1 MDRIKMM
8 IKPNKLTLSLIT
20 LSIISATSVFAN
32 EINSV
37 EPTKPLNYDIK
48 LNQATIF
55 LRGAELENNV
65 TLNLPAGQSEIVLSN
80 VANNIDPR
88 SLSISIDNEDVII
101 NTINVKKIPIAPS
114 YPSNIAVLMEKQ
126 KDINKRIEVL
136 NININVGDEQITLL
150 KDQSFFGYGE
160 TQSLEHSSQKFDF
173 ISQKMTSILN
183 QQKMAR
189 EEIAELTE
197 QLEELNRQLEI
208 DMPIIA
214 QEKTQIVLSLGTS
227 KNLTSK
233 MRISYIT
240 PDAGW
245 SPAYDI
251 RSQGMDKPILLTY
264 KADVI
269 QNTGLNWDKVKLVLT
284 STNPSLNITAPTLS
298 PWYLSLYNNTSKFKQ
313 SNMDMRMAM
322 PAPVLEEMSE
332 RESMAPRERLSKG
345 VTRYVTTNNNGIN
358 LSHAIALPYTLKNS
372 TEPNTLVINQ
382 KEVVADYRYL
392 TTPKLVEEVYLQ
404 AEVKDWENLNLLNG
418 RANIYYMNSFVG
430 NSYINTN
437 ELTELLSIPF
447 GIDKNIQISRINNEK
462 IRKEPIFIGT
472 TIEQKE
478 SYTIKVRNTYNSP
491 VKVTIYDQLPLSQE
505 NNINVADAVYKDG
518 VLDKDTGEIKW
529 DITLGAKEEKS
540 LPLNYT
546 LSYPKN
552 RQIMGL

>member
-1 MDRIKMM
+1 M

-20 LSIISATSVFAN
+20 LSIISATSTFAN

-37 EPTKPLNYDIK
+37 VPTKPLNYDIK

-65 TLNLPAGQSEIVLSN
+65 TLNLPAGQSEVVLSN

-114 YPSNIAVLMEKQ
+114 YPSDIAVLMEKQ
-126 KDINKRIEVL
+126 KDINKRIEEL
-136 NININVGDEQITLL
+136 NININVGNEQITLL

-197 QLEELNRQLEI
+197 QLEELSRQLEI

-227 KNLTSK
+227 KNLISK

-269 QNTGLNWDKVKLVLT
+269 QNTGLNWDKVKLILT

-298 PWYLSLYNNTSKFKQ
+298 PWYLALYNDNAKFRSKNMSMEMASPAAPSPAMIREGSHEKQ
-313 SNMDMRMAM
+313 LN
-322 PAPVLEEMSE
+322 
-332 RESMAPRERLSKG
+332 KG

-382 KEVVADYRYL
+382 KEVVANYRYL

-418 RANIYYMNSFVG
+418 RANIYYMNSFIG

-437 ELTELLSIPF
+437 ELTELLNIPF

-505 NNINVADAVYKDG
+505 SNINVADAVYKDG

>member
-1 MDRIKMM
+1 MM
-8 IKPNKLTLSLIT
+8 IKPNKLTLSLFI
-20 LSIISATSVFAN
+20 LSIISTSNALAN
-32 EINSV
+32 EPNSA
-37 EPTKPLNYDIK
+37 ELTKALYQDVK

-55 LRGAELENNV
+55 LRGAELENST
-65 TLNLPAGQSEIVLSN
+65 TLNLPAGQSEVVLSN
-80 VANNIDPR
+80 VANNIDPK
-88 SLSISIDNEDVII
+88 SLSISLDNDDVVI

-114 YPSNIAVLMEKQ
+114 YPSAITVLMEKQ
-126 KDINKRIEVL
+126 RDLNKRIEEL
-136 NININVGDEQITLL
+136 NININVGDEQIALL

-160 TQSLEHSSQKFDF
+160 TQSLEQSSQKFDF
-173 ISQKMTSILN
+173 ISKKMTSILN

-197 QLEELNRQLEI
+197 KLEELSRQLEI

-214 QEKTQIVLSLGTS
+214 KEKTQIVLSLGTS

-251 RSQGMDKPILLTY
+251 RSQGMGKPILLTY

-298 PWYLSLYNNTSKFKQ
+298 PWYLALYNDNAKFRSK
-313 SNMDMRMAM
+313 SMSMDMA
-322 PAPVLEEMSE
+322 APVVPSPALMGEESYE
-332 RESMAPRERLSKG
+332 KQLNKG

-358 LSHAIALPYTLKNS
+358 LSHTIALPYTLKNS
-372 TEPNTLVINQ
+372 TETNTLVINQ
-382 KEVVADYRYL
+382 KEVTADYRYL

-404 AEVKDWENLNLLNG
+404 AEVKDWENSNLLNG

-430 NSYINTN
+430 NTYINTN
-437 ELTELLSIPF
+437 ELTELLNIPL

-478 SYTIKVRNTYNSP
+478 SYTIKVRNTYDTP

-505 NNINVADAVYKDG
+505 NNINVANADYKDG
-518 VLDKDTGEIKW
+518 VLDKDTGEIEW
-529 DITLGAKEEKS
+529 SITLGAKQEKS

-552 RQIMGL
+552 RQVMGL

>member
-1 MDRIKMM
+1 MM

-552 RQIMGL
+552 RQVMGL

>member
-1 MDRIKMM
+1 MM

-20 LSIISATSVFAN
+20 LSIISATSTFAN

-37 EPTKPLNYDIK
+37 VPTKPLNYDIK

-65 TLNLPAGQSEIVLSN
+65 TLNLPAGQSEVVLSN

-101 NTINVKKIPIAPS
+101 NTINVKKTPIAPS
-114 YPSNIAVLMEKQ
+114 YPSDIAVLMEKQ
-126 KDINKRIEVL
+126 KDINKRIEEL

-160 TQSLEHSSQKFDF
+160 TQSLEQSSQKFDF

-197 QLEELNRQLEI
+197 QLEELSRQLEI

-227 KNLTSK
+227 KNLISK

-269 QNTGLNWDKVKLVLT
+269 QNTGLNWDKVKLILT

-298 PWYLSLYNNTSKFKQ
+298 PWYLALYNDNAKFRSKNMSMEMASPAAPSPAMIREESHEKQ
-313 SNMDMRMAM
+313 LN
-322 PAPVLEEMSE
+322 
-332 RESMAPRERLSKG
+332 KG
-345 VTRYVTTNNNGIN
+345 ITRYVTTNNNGIN

-382 KEVVADYRYL
+382 KEVVANYRYL

-418 RANIYYMNSFVG
+418 RANIYYMNSFIG

-437 ELTELLSIPF
+437 ELTELLNIPF

-491 VKVTIYDQLPLSQE
+491 VKVTIYDQLPFSQE
-505 NNINVADAVYKDG
+505 SNINVADAVYKDG

>member
-1 MDRIKMM
+1 MM

-20 LSIISATSVFAN
+20 LSIISSTSVFAN
-32 EINSV
+32 EITSV
-37 EPTKPLNYDIK
+37 GPTKPLNYNIK

-55 LRGAELENNV
+55 LRGAELDNNV
-65 TLNLPAGQSEIVLSN
+65 TLNLPAGQSEVVLSN
-80 VANNIDPR
+80 IANNIDPK
-88 SLSISIDNEDVII
+88 SLSISIDNDDVII

-114 YPSNIAVLMEKQ
+114 YPSAIAVLMEKQ

-136 NININVGDEQITLL
+136 NININVGDEQIALL

-183 QQKMAR
+183 QQKAAR

-197 QLEELNRQLEI
+197 KLEELNRQLEI

-214 QEKTQIVLSLGTS
+214 KEKTQIVLSLGTS

-298 PWYLSLYNNTSKFKQ
+298 PWYLSLYNNTAKFRN
-313 SNMDMRMAM
+313 SNMDMKMAM
-322 PAPVLEEMSE
+322 PAPVSE
-332 RESMAPRERLSKG
+332 AMNEAPREQLSKG
-345 VTRYVTTNNNGIN
+345 ITRYVTTNNNGIN
-358 LSHAIALPYTLKNS
+358 LSHTIALPYTLKNS

-529 DITLGAKEEKS
+529 NITLGAKEEKS

>member
-1 MDRIKMM
+1 MM
-8 IKPNKLTLSLIT
+8 IKPNKLTLSLFI
-20 LSIISATSVFAN
+20 LSIISTSNALAN
-32 EINSV
+32 EPNSA
-37 EPTKPLNYDIK
+37 ELTKALYQDVK

-55 LRGAELENNV
+55 LRGAELENST
-65 TLNLPAGQSEIVLSN
+65 TLNLPAGQSEVVLSN
-80 VANNIDPR
+80 VANNIDPK
-88 SLSISIDNEDVII
+88 SLSISLDNDDVVI

-114 YPSNIAVLMEKQ
+114 YPSAITVLMEKQ
-126 KDINKRIEVL
+126 RDLNKRIEEL
-136 NININVGDEQITLL
+136 NININVGDEQIALL

-160 TQSLEHSSQKFDF
+160 TQSLEQSSQKFDF
-173 ISQKMTSILN
+173 ISKKMTSILN

-197 QLEELNRQLEI
+197 KLEELSRQLEI

-214 QEKTQIVLSLGTS
+214 KEKTQIVLSLGTS

-251 RSQGMDKPILLTY
+251 RSQGMGKPILLTY

-298 PWYLSLYNNTSKFKQ
+298 PWYLALYNDNAKFRSK
-313 SNMDMRMAM
+313 SMSMDMA
-322 PAPVLEEMSE
+322 APVVPSPALMGEESYE
-332 RESMAPRERLSKG
+332 KQLNKG

-358 LSHAIALPYTLKNS
+358 LSHTIALPYTLKNS
-372 TEPNTLVINQ
+372 TETNTLVINQ
-382 KEVVADYRYL
+382 KEVTADYRYL

-430 NSYINTN
+430 NTYINTN
-437 ELTELLSIPF
+437 ELTELLNIPL

-462 IRKEPIFIGT
+462 IRK
-472 TIEQKE
+472 
-478 SYTIKVRNTYNSP
+478 
-491 VKVTIYDQLPLSQE
+491 
-505 NNINVADAVYKDG
+505 
-518 VLDKDTGEIKW
+518 
-529 DITLGAKEEKS
+529 
-540 LPLNYT
+540 
-546 LSYPKN
+546 
-552 RQIMGL
+552 

>member
-1 MDRIKMM
+1 MDRMKMM

-20 LSIISATSVFAN
+20 LSIISSTSVFAN
-32 EINSV
+32 EITSV
-37 EPTKPLNYDIK
+37 GPTKPLNYNIK

-55 LRGAELENNV
+55 LRGAELDNNV
-65 TLNLPAGQSEIVLSN
+65 TLNLPAGQSEVVLSN
-80 VANNIDPR
+80 IANNIDPK
-88 SLSISIDNEDVII
+88 SLSISIDNDDVII

-114 YPSNIAVLMEKQ
+114 YPSAIAVLMEKQ

-136 NININVGDEQITLL
+136 NININVGDEQIALL

-183 QQKMAR
+183 QQKAAR

-197 QLEELNRQLEI
+197 KLEELNRQLEI

-214 QEKTQIVLSLGTS
+214 KEKTQIVLSLGTS

-298 PWYLSLYNNTSKFKQ
+298 PWYLSLYNNTAKFRN
-313 SNMDMRMAM
+313 SNMDMKMAM
-322 PAPVLEEMSE
+322 PAPMSE
-332 RESMAPRERLSKG
+332 AMNEAPREQLSKG
-345 VTRYVTTNNNGIN
+345 ITRYVTTNNNGIN
-358 LSHAIALPYTLKNS
+358 LSHTIALPYTLKNS

-505 NNINVADAVYKDG
+505 NNINVADTVYKDG

-529 DITLGAKEEKS
+529 NITLGAKEEKS

>member
-1 MDRIKMM
+1 MM

-37 EPTKPLNYDIK
+37 DPTKPLNYDIK

-65 TLNLPAGQSEIVLSN
+65 TLNLPAGQSEVVLSN

-298 PWYLSLYNNTSKFKQ
+298 PWYLSLYNNASKFKQ
-313 SNMDMRMAM
+313 SNMDMRMAI
-322 PAPVLEEMSE
+322 PAPVLDEMSE
-332 RESMAPRERLSKG
+332 RETSAPRERLSKG

-437 ELTELLSIPF
+437 ELTELFSIPF

-505 NNINVADAVYKDG
+505 NNINVADAIYKDG

>member
-1 MDRIKMM
+1 MDRMKMM

-20 LSIISATSVFAN
+20 LSIISSTSVFAN

-37 EPTKPLNYDIK
+37 DPTKPLNYNIK

-55 LRGAELENNV
+55 LRGAELDNNV
-65 TLNLPAGQSEIVLSN
+65 TLNLPAGQSEVVLSN
-80 VANNIDPR
+80 IANNIDPK
-88 SLSISIDNEDVII
+88 SLSISIDNDDVII

-114 YPSNIAVLMEKQ
+114 YPSAIAVLMEKQ

-136 NININVGDEQITLL
+136 NININVGDEQIALL

-183 QQKMAR
+183 QQKAAR

-197 QLEELNRQLEI
+197 KLEELNRQLEI

-214 QEKTQIVLSLGTS
+214 KEKTQIVLSLGTS

-298 PWYLSLYNNTSKFKQ
+298 PWYLSLYNNTAKFRN
-313 SNMDMRMAM
+313 SNMDMKMAM
-322 PAPVLEEMSE
+322 PAPVSE
-332 RESMAPRERLSKG
+332 AMNEAPREQLSKG

-529 DITLGAKEEKS
+529 NITLGAKEEKS

>member
-1 MDRIKMM
+1 MM

-20 LSIISATSVFAN
+20 LSIISSTSAFAN

-37 EPTKPLNYDIK
+37 DLNKPLNYDIK
-48 LNQATIF
+48 LDQATIF
-55 LRGAELENNV
+55 LRGAELDNNV
-65 TLNLPAGQSEIVLSN
+65 TLNLPAGQSEVILSN
-80 VANNIDPR
+80 VANNIDPK
-88 SLSISIDNEDVII
+88 SLSISIDNDDVII
-101 NTINVKKIPIAPS
+101 NTINVKKIPIPPN
-114 YPSNIAVLMEKQ
+114 YPSAIVALMEKQ
-126 KDINKRIEVL
+126 KEINKRIEVL
-136 NININVGDEQITLL
+136 NININVGDEQIALL
-150 KDQSFFGYGE
+150 KDQSFFGHDE

-183 QQKMAR
+183 QQKIAR

-197 QLEELNRQLEI
+197 QFEELSRKLEI
-208 DMPIIA
+208 DIPIIA
-214 QEKTQIVLSLGTS
+214 EEKTQIVLSLGAS

-298 PWYLSLYNNTSKFKQ
+298 PWYLALYNDNAKFRSKSMSMEMASAPSPTIMREESHEKQ
-313 SNMDMRMAM
+313 LN
-322 PAPVLEEMSE
+322 
-332 RESMAPRERLSKG
+332 KG

-392 TTPKLVEEVYLQ
+392 ATPKLVEEVYLQ

-437 ELTELLSIPF
+437 ELTELLNIPF

-529 DITLGAKEEKS
+529 NITLGAKEEKS

-552 RQIMGL
+552 RQVVGL

>member
-1 MDRIKMM
+1 MM

-37 EPTKPLNYDIK
+37 DPIKPLNYDIK

-65 TLNLPAGQSEIVLSN
+65 TLNLPAGQSEVVLSN

-505 NNINVADAVYKDG
+505 NNINVADAIYKDG

>member
-1 MDRIKMM
+1 MDRMKMM

-20 LSIISATSVFAN
+20 LSIISATSTFAN

-37 EPTKPLNYDIK
+37 VPTKPLNYDIK

-65 TLNLPAGQSEIVLSN
+65 TLNLPAGQSEVVLSN

-114 YPSNIAVLMEKQ
+114 YPSDIAVLMEKQ
-126 KDINKRIEVL
+126 KDINKRIEEL
-136 NININVGDEQITLL
+136 NININVGNEQITLL

-197 QLEELNRQLEI
+197 QLEELSRQLEI

-227 KNLTSK
+227 KNLISK

-269 QNTGLNWDKVKLVLT
+269 QNTGLNWDKVKLILT

-298 PWYLSLYNNTSKFKQ
+298 PWYLALYNDNAKFRSKNMSMEMASPAAPSPAMIREENHEKQ
-313 SNMDMRMAM
+313 LN
-322 PAPVLEEMSE
+322 
-332 RESMAPRERLSKG
+332 KG

-382 KEVVADYRYL
+382 KEVVANYRYL

-418 RANIYYMNSFVG
+418 RANIYYMNSFIG

-437 ELTELLSIPF
+437 ELTELLNIPF

-505 NNINVADAVYKDG
+505 SNINVADAVYKDG

>member
-1 MDRIKMM
+1 MDRMKMM

-20 LSIISATSVFAN
+20 LSIISATSAFAN

-37 EPTKPLNYDIK
+37 DLTKSLNYDIK

-65 TLNLPAGQSEIVLSN
+65 TLNLPAGQSEVVLSN

-114 YPSNIAVLMEKQ
+114 YPSDIAVLMEKQ

-183 QQKMAR
+183 QQKIAR

-197 QLEELNRQLEI
+197 QLEELSRQLEI

-227 KNLTSK
+227 KDLTSK

-269 QNTGLNWDKVKLVLT
+269 QNTGLNWDKVKLILT

-298 PWYLSLYNNTSKFKQ
+298 PWYLALYNDNAKFRSKSMSMEMASPVAPSPAITIEESHEKQ
-313 SNMDMRMAM
+313 LN
-322 PAPVLEEMSE
+322 
-332 RESMAPRERLSKG
+332 KG

-372 TEPNTLVINQ
+372 TKPNTLVINQ

-418 RANIYYMNSFVG
+418 RTNIYYMNSFVG

-505 NNINVADAVYKDG
+505 NNINVTDAVYKDG

>member
-1 MDRIKMM
+1 MA
-8 IKPNKLTLSLIT
+8 SLIT
-20 LSIISATSVFAN
+20 LSIISSTSAFAN

-37 EPTKPLNYDIK
+37 DPTKPLNYDIK

-55 LRGAELENNV
+55 LRGAELDNNV
-65 TLNLPAGQSEIVLSN
+65 TLNLPAGQSEVVLSN
-80 VANNIDPR
+80 IANNIDPK
-88 SLSISIDNEDVII
+88 SLSISIDNDDVII

-114 YPSNIAVLMEKQ
+114 YPSAIAVLMEKQ

-136 NININVGDEQITLL
+136 NININVGDEQIALL

-183 QQKMAR
+183 QQKAAR

-197 QLEELNRQLEI
+197 KLEELNRQLEI

-214 QEKTQIVLSLGTS
+214 KEKTQIVLSLGTS

-298 PWYLSLYNNTSKFKQ
+298 PWYLSLYNNTAKFRN
-313 SNMDMRMAM
+313 SNMDMKMAM
-322 PAPVLEEMSE
+322 PAPMSE
-332 RESMAPRERLSKG
+332 AMNEAPREQLSKG

-358 LSHAIALPYTLKNS
+358 LSHTIALPYTLKNS

-518 VLDKDTGEIKW
+518 VLDKYTGEIKW
-529 DITLGAKEEKS
+529 NITLGAKEEKS

>member
-1 MDRIKMM
+1 MM

-20 LSIISATSVFAN
+20 LSIISSTSVFAN

-37 EPTKPLNYDIK
+37 DPTKPLNYNIK

-55 LRGAELENNV
+55 LRGAELDNNV
-65 TLNLPAGQSEIVLSN
+65 TLNLPSGQSEVVLSN
-80 VANNIDPR
+80 IANNIDPK
-88 SLSISIDNEDVII
+88 SLSISIDNDDVII

-114 YPSNIAVLMEKQ
+114 YPSAIAVLMEKQ

-136 NININVGDEQITLL
+136 NININVGDEQIALL

-183 QQKMAR
+183 QQKAAR

-197 QLEELNRQLEI
+197 KLEELNRQLEI

-214 QEKTQIVLSLGTS
+214 KEKTQIVLSLGTS

-298 PWYLSLYNNTSKFKQ
+298 PWYLSLYNNTAKFRN
-313 SNMDMRMAM
+313 SNMDMKMAM
-322 PAPVLEEMSE
+322 PAPMSE
-332 RESMAPRERLSKG
+332 AMNEAPREQLSKG

-437 ELTELLSIPF
+437 ELTKLLSIPF

-529 DITLGAKEEKS
+529 NITLGAKEEKS

>member
-1 MDRIKMM
+1 MM

-20 LSIISATSVFAN
+20 LSIISATNAFAN

-37 EPTKPLNYDIK
+37 DPIKPLNYDIK

-65 TLNLPAGQSEIVLSN
+65 TLNLPAGQSEVVLSN
-80 VANNIDPR
+80 VADNIDPR

-114 YPSNIAVLMEKQ
+114 YPSDIAVLMEKQ

-505 NNINVADAVYKDG
+505 NNINVADAIYKDG

>member
-1 MDRIKMM
+1 MM

-20 LSIISATSVFAN
+20 LSIISATSTFAN

-37 EPTKPLNYDIK
+37 VPTKPLNYDIK

-65 TLNLPAGQSEIVLSN
+65 TLNLPAGQSEVVLSN

-114 YPSNIAVLMEKQ
+114 YPSDIAVLMEKQ
-126 KDINKRIEVL
+126 KDINKRIEEL
-136 NININVGDEQITLL
+136 NININVGNEQITLL

-197 QLEELNRQLEI
+197 QLEELSRQLEI

-227 KNLTSK
+227 KNLISK

-269 QNTGLNWDKVKLVLT
+269 QNTGLNWDKVKLILT

-298 PWYLSLYNNTSKFKQ
+298 PWYLALYNDNAKFRSKNMSMEMASPAAPSPAMIREENHEKQ
-313 SNMDMRMAM
+313 LN
-322 PAPVLEEMSE
+322 
-332 RESMAPRERLSKG
+332 KG

-382 KEVVADYRYL
+382 KEVVANYRYL

-418 RANIYYMNSFVG
+418 RANIYYMNSFIG

-437 ELTELLSIPF
+437 ELTELLNIPF

-505 NNINVADAVYKDG
+505 SNINVADAVYKDG

>member
-1 MDRIKMM
+1 MDRMKMM

-20 LSIISATSVFAN
+20 LSIISSTSIFAN

-37 EPTKPLNYDIK
+37 DHTKPLNYDIK

-55 LRGAELENNV
+55 LRGAELDNNV
-65 TLNLPAGQSEIVLSN
+65 TLNLPAGQSEVVLSN
-80 VANNIDPR
+80 IANNIDPK
-88 SLSISIDNEDVII
+88 SLSISIDNDDVII

-114 YPSNIAVLMEKQ
+114 YPSAIAVLMEKQ

-136 NININVGDEQITLL
+136 NININVGDEQIALL

-183 QQKMAR
+183 QQKAAR

-197 QLEELNRQLEI
+197 KLEELNRQLEI

-214 QEKTQIVLSLGTS
+214 KEKTQIVLSLGTS

-298 PWYLSLYNNTSKFKQ
+298 PWYLSLYNNTAKFRN
-313 SNMDMRMAM
+313 SNIDMKMAM
-322 PAPVLEEMSE
+322 PAPVSE
-332 RESMAPRERLSKG
+332 AMNEAPREQLSKG

-529 DITLGAKEEKS
+529 NITLGAKEEKS

>member
-1 MDRIKMM
+1 MM
-8 IKPNKLTLSLIT
+8 IKPNKRALSLFA
-20 LSIISATSVFAN
+20 LSIVSATNVFAN
-32 EINSV
+32 GISSID
-37 EPTKPLNYDIK
+37 PAKTLNYDVK

-55 LRGAELENNV
+55 LRGAELNNNV
-65 TLNLPAGQSEIVLSN
+65 TLNLPAGQSEVVLSN
-80 VANNIDPR
+80 IANNIDPK
-88 SLSISIDNEDVII
+88 SLSINIDNDDVII

-114 YPSNIAVLMEKQ
+114 YPSAITVLMEKQ
-126 KDINKRIEVL
+126 KDINKKIEEL
-136 NININVGDEQITLL
+136 NINIKVGDEQIVLL

-160 TQSLEHSSQKFDF
+160 TQSLEQSSQKFDF

-183 QQKMAR
+183 QQKIAR

-208 DMPIIA
+208 NMPVITK
-214 QEKTQIVLSLGTS
+214 EKTQIVLSLGTS

-233 MRISYIT
+233 MHISYIT

-298 PWYLSLYNNTSKFKQ
+298 PWYLALYNDNAKFRSKSMSMEMASAPSPTMMREESHEKQ
-313 SNMDMRMAM
+313 LN
-322 PAPVLEEMSE
+322 
-332 RESMAPRERLSKG
+332 KG

-418 RANIYYMNSFVG
+418 RTNIYYMNSFVG

-518 VLDKDTGEIKW
+518 VLDKDTGEIEW
-529 DITLGAKEEKS
+529 NITLGAKEEKS

>member
-1 MDRIKMM
+1 MM

-20 LSIISATSVFAN
+20 LSIISSTSVFAN

-37 EPTKPLNYDIK
+37 DPTKPLNYNIK

-55 LRGAELENNV
+55 LRGAELDNNV
-65 TLNLPAGQSEIVLSN
+65 TLNLPAGQSEVILSN
-80 VANNIDPR
+80 IANNIDPK
-88 SLSISIDNEDVII
+88 SLSISIDNDDVII

-114 YPSNIAVLMEKQ
+114 YPSAIAVLMEKQ

-136 NININVGDEQITLL
+136 NININVGDEQIALL

-183 QQKMAR
+183 QQKAAR

-197 QLEELNRQLEI
+197 KLEELNRQLEI

-214 QEKTQIVLSLGTS
+214 KEKTQIVLSLGTS

-298 PWYLSLYNNTSKFKQ
+298 PWYLSLYNNTAKFRN
-313 SNMDMRMAM
+313 SNMDMKMAM
-322 PAPVLEEMSE
+322 PAPMSE
-332 RESMAPRERLSKG
+332 AMNEAPREQLSKG

-529 DITLGAKEEKS
+529 NITLGAKEEKS

>member
-1 MDRIKMM
+1 MM

-20 LSIISATSVFAN
+20 LSIISATSAFAN

-37 EPTKPLNYDIK
+37 DLTKSLNYDIK

-65 TLNLPAGQSEIVLSN
+65 TLNLPAGQSEVVLSN

-114 YPSNIAVLMEKQ
+114 YPSDIAVLMEKQ

-160 TQSLEHSSQKFDF
+160 TQSLEQSSQKFDF

-197 QLEELNRQLEI
+197 QLEELSRQLEI

-227 KNLTSK
+227 KDLTSK

-269 QNTGLNWDKVKLVLT
+269 QNTGLNWDKVKLILT

-298 PWYLSLYNNTSKFKQ
+298 PWYLALYNDNAKFRSKSMSMEMASPVAPSPAITIEESHEKQ
-313 SNMDMRMAM
+313 LN
-322 PAPVLEEMSE
+322 
-332 RESMAPRERLSKG
+332 KG

-418 RANIYYMNSFVG
+418 RTNIYYMNSFVG

-505 NNINVADAVYKDG
+505 NNINVTDAVYKDG

>member
-1 MDRIKMM
+1 MM

-37 EPTKPLNYDIK
+37 DPTKPLNYDIK

-65 TLNLPAGQSEIVLSN
+65 TLNLPAGQSEVVLSN

-298 PWYLSLYNNTSKFKQ
+298 PWYLSLYNNASKFKQ

-322 PAPVLEEMSE
+322 PAPVLDEMSE
-332 RESMAPRERLSKG
+332 RETSTPRERLSKG

-437 ELTELLSIPF
+437 ELTDLFSIPF

-505 NNINVADAVYKDG
+505 NNINVADAIYKDG

>member
-1 MDRIKMM
+1 MDRMKMM

-20 LSIISATSVFAN
+20 LSIISATSAFAN

-37 EPTKPLNYDIK
+37 DLTKSLNYDIK

-65 TLNLPAGQSEIVLSN
+65 TLNLPAGQSEVVLSN

-114 YPSNIAVLMEKQ
+114 YPSDIAVLMEKQ

-183 QQKMAR
+183 QQKIAR

-197 QLEELNRQLEI
+197 QLEELSRQLEI

-227 KNLTSK
+227 KDLTSK

-269 QNTGLNWDKVKLVLT
+269 QNTGLNWDKVKLILT

-298 PWYLSLYNNTSKFKQ
+298 PWYLALYNDNAKFRSKSMSMEMTSPVAPSPAITIEESHEKQ
-313 SNMDMRMAM
+313 LN
-322 PAPVLEEMSE
+322 
-332 RESMAPRERLSKG
+332 KG

-372 TEPNTLVINQ
+372 TKPNTLVINQ

-418 RANIYYMNSFVG
+418 RTNIYYMNSFVG

-505 NNINVADAVYKDG
+505 NNINVTDAVYKDG

>member
-1 MDRIKMM
+1 MM
-8 IKPNKLTLSLIT
+8 IKPNKRSLSLFA
-20 LSIISATSVFAN
+20 LSIVSATNVFAN
-32 EINSV
+32 EISSID
-37 EPTKPLNYDIK
+37 PAKTLNYDVK

-55 LRGAELENNV
+55 LRGAELNNNV
-65 TLNLPAGQSEIVLSN
+65 TLNLPAGQSEVVLSN
-80 VANNIDPR
+80 IANNIDPK
-88 SLSISIDNEDVII
+88 SLSISIDNDDVII

-114 YPSNIAVLMEKQ
+114 YPSAITVLMEKQ
-126 KDINKRIEVL
+126 KDINKKIEEL
-136 NININVGDEQITLL
+136 NINIKVGDEQIVLL

-160 TQSLEHSSQKFDF
+160 TQSLEQSSQKFDF

-183 QQKMAR
+183 QQKIAR

-208 DMPIIA
+208 NMPVITK
-214 QEKTQIVLSLGTS
+214 EKTQIVLSLGTS

-233 MRISYIT
+233 MHISYIT

-298 PWYLSLYNNTSKFKQ
+298 PWYLALYNDNAKFRSKSMSMEMASAPSPTMMREESHEKQ
-313 SNMDMRMAM
+313 LN
-322 PAPVLEEMSE
+322 
-332 RESMAPRERLSKG
+332 KG

-418 RANIYYMNSFVG
+418 RTNIYYMNSFVG

-505 NNINVADAVYKDG
+505 NNINVTDAVYKDG
-518 VLDKDTGEIKW
+518 VLNKDTGEIEW
-529 DITLGAKEEKS
+529 NITLGAKEEKS

>member
-1 MDRIKMM
+1 MDRMKMM
-8 IKPNKLTLSLIT
+8 IKSNKLTLSLIT
-20 LSIISATSVFAN
+20 LSIISATSAFAN

-37 EPTKPLNYDIK
+37 DPTKPINYDIK

-65 TLNLPAGQSEIVLSN
+65 TLNLPAGQSEVVLSN

-114 YPSNIAVLMEKQ
+114 YPSDIAVLMEKQ
-126 KDINKRIEVL
+126 KDINKRIEEL
-136 NININVGDEQITLL
+136 NININVGNEQITLL

-189 EEIAELTE
+189 EEITELTK
-197 QLEELNRQLEI
+197 QLEELSRQLEI

-227 KNLTSK
+227 KNLISK

-269 QNTGLNWDKVKLVLT
+269 QNTGLNWDKVKLILT

-298 PWYLSLYNNTSKFKQ
+298 PWYLALYNDNAKFRSKNMSMEMASPAAPSPAMIREESHEKQ
-313 SNMDMRMAM
+313 LN
-322 PAPVLEEMSE
+322 
-332 RESMAPRERLSKG
+332 KG

-382 KEVVADYRYL
+382 KEVVANYRYL

-418 RANIYYMNSFVG
+418 RANIYYMNSFIG

>member
-1 MDRIKMM
+1 MM
-8 IKPNKLTLSLIT
+8 IIPNKLTLSMIT
-20 LSIISATSVFAN
+20 LSIVSVTSVFAN
-32 EINSV
+32 EINSI
-37 EPTKPLNYDIK
+37 EPTKPLSYDIK
-48 LNQATIF
+48 LNQATLF
-55 LRGAELENNV
+55 LRGAELDNDI
-65 TLNLPAGQSEIVLSN
+65 TLNLPAGQSDVVLSN
-80 VANNIDPR
+80 VANNIDPK
-88 SLSISIDNEDVII
+88 SLSISIDNDDVII

-114 YPSNIAVLMEKQ
+114 YPSAIAILMEKQ
-126 KDINKRIEVL
+126 KDINKKIEGL
-136 NININVGDEQITLL
+136 NINISVGDEQIALL
-150 KDQSFFGYGE
+150 KDQSFFGHDE

-173 ISQKMTSILN
+173 ISQKMTAILN
-183 QQKMAR
+183 KQNMAR

-197 QLEELNRQLEI
+197 QSEELSRQIEI
-208 DMPIIA
+208 DMPTIA
-214 QEKTQIVLSLGTS
+214 KEKTQIVLSLSTS

-269 QNTGLNWDKVKLVLT
+269 QHTGLNWDKVKLVLT

-298 PWYLSLYNNTSKFKQ
+298 PWYLALYNDNAKFRNKSMSMEMASPVAPSPAAMREESYEKQ
-313 SNMDMRMAM
+313 LN
-322 PAPVLEEMSE
+322 
-332 RESMAPRERLSKG
+332 KG

-358 LSHAIALPYTLKNS
+358 LSHTIALPYTLKNS

-472 TIEQKE
+472 TVEQKE
-478 SYTIKVRNTYNSP
+478 SYTIKVRNTYNAP

-505 NNINVADAVYKDG
+505 NNITVADAVYKDG
-518 VLDKDTGEIKW
+518 ELDKNTGEIKW
-529 DITLGAKEEKS
+529 DITLGAKEERS

-552 RQIMGL
+552 RKIMGL

>member
-1 MDRIKMM
+1 MM
-8 IKPNKLTLSLIT
+8 IKPNKRALSLFA
-20 LSIISATSVFAN
+20 LSIVSATNVFAN
-32 EINSV
+32 EISSID
-37 EPTKPLNYDIK
+37 PAKTLNYDVK

-55 LRGAELENNV
+55 LRGAELNNNV
-65 TLNLPAGQSEIVLSN
+65 TLNLPAGQSEVVLSN
-80 VANNIDPR
+80 IANNIDPK
-88 SLSISIDNEDVII
+88 SLSISIDNDDVII

-114 YPSNIAVLMEKQ
+114 YPSAITVLMEKQ
-126 KDINKRIEVL
+126 KDINKKIEEL
-136 NININVGDEQITLL
+136 NINIKVGDEQIVLL

-160 TQSLEHSSQKFDF
+160 TQSLEQSSQKFDF

-183 QQKMAR
+183 QQKIAR

-208 DMPIIA
+208 NMPVITK
-214 QEKTQIVLSLGTS
+214 EKTQIILSLGTS

-233 MRISYIT
+233 MHISYIT

-298 PWYLSLYNNTSKFKQ
+298 PWYLALYNDNAKFRSKSMSMEMASAPSPTMMREESHEKQ
-313 SNMDMRMAM
+313 LN
-322 PAPVLEEMSE
+322 
-332 RESMAPRERLSKG
+332 KG

-418 RANIYYMNSFVG
+418 RTNIYYMNSFVG

-505 NNINVADAVYKDG
+505 NNINVTDAVYKDG
-518 VLDKDTGEIKW
+518 VLNKDTGEIEW
-529 DITLGAKEEKS
+529 NITLGAKEEKS

>member
-1 MDRIKMM
+1 MDRMKMM
-8 IKPNKLTLSLIT
+8 IKPNKLTLTLIT
-20 LSIISATSVFAN
+20 LSIISATSAFAN

-37 EPTKPLNYDIK
+37 DLTKSLNYDIK

-65 TLNLPAGQSEIVLSN
+65 TLNLPAGQSEVVLSN

-114 YPSNIAVLMEKQ
+114 YPSDIAVLMEKQ

-160 TQSLEHSSQKFDF
+160 TQSLEQSSQKFDF

-197 QLEELNRQLEI
+197 QLEELSRQLEI

-227 KNLTSK
+227 KDLTSK

-269 QNTGLNWDKVKLVLT
+269 QNTGLNWDKVKLILT

-298 PWYLSLYNNTSKFKQ
+298 PWYLALYNDNAKFRSKSMSMEMASPVAPSPAITIEESHEKQ
-313 SNMDMRMAM
+313 LN
-322 PAPVLEEMSE
+322 
-332 RESMAPRERLSKG
+332 KG

-418 RANIYYMNSFVG
+418 RTNIYYMNSFVG

-505 NNINVADAVYKDG
+505 NNINVTDAVYKDG

>member
-1 MDRIKMM
+1 MM
-8 IKPNKLTLSLIT
+8 IKPNKRALSLFA
-20 LSIISATSVFAN
+20 LSIVSATNVFAN
-32 EINSV
+32 GISSIN
-37 EPTKPLNYDIK
+37 PAKTLNYDVK

-55 LRGAELENNV
+55 LRGAELNNNV
-65 TLNLPAGQSEIVLSN
+65 TLNLPAGQSEVVLSN
-80 VANNIDPR
+80 VANNIDPK
-88 SLSISIDNEDVII
+88 SLSINIDNDDVII

-114 YPSNIAVLMEKQ
+114 YPSAITVLMEKQ
-126 KDINKRIEVL
+126 KDINKKIEEL
-136 NININVGDEQITLL
+136 NINIKVGDEQIVLL

-160 TQSLEHSSQKFDF
+160 TQSLEQSSQKFDF

-183 QQKMAR
+183 QQKIAR

-208 DMPIIA
+208 NMPVIA
-214 QEKTQIVLSLGTS
+214 KEKTQIVLSLGTS

-233 MRISYIT
+233 MHISYIT

-298 PWYLSLYNNTSKFKQ
+298 PWYLALYNDNAKFRSKSMSMEMASAPSPTMMREESHEKQ
-313 SNMDMRMAM
+313 LN
-322 PAPVLEEMSE
+322 
-332 RESMAPRERLSKG
+332 KG

-418 RANIYYMNSFVG
+418 RTNIYYMNSFVG

-505 NNINVADAVYKDG
+505 NNINVTDAVYKDG
-518 VLDKDTGEIKW
+518 VLNKDTGEIEW
-529 DITLGAKEEKS
+529 NITLGAKEEKS

>member
-1 MDRIKMM
+1 MM
-8 IKPNKLTLSLIT
+8 IKPNRLTLSLIT
-20 LSIISATSVFAN
+20 LSIISATSAFAN
-32 EINSV
+32 EINPV
-37 EPTKPLNYDIK
+37 DNTQPLNYDIK

-55 LRGAELENNV
+55 LRGAELDNNV
-65 TLNLPAGQSEIVLSN
+65 TLNLPAGQSEVVLSN
-80 VANNIDPR
+80 VANNIDPK
-88 SLSISIDNEDVII
+88 SLSISIDNDDVII
-101 NTINVKKIPIAPS
+101 NTINVKKTPIAPS
-114 YPSNIAVLMEKQ
+114 YPSAIAVLMEKQ

-150 KDQSFFGYGE
+150 KDQSFFGYSE

-197 QLEELNRQLEI
+197 QLEELSRQLEI

-214 QEKTQIVLSLGTS
+214 KEKTQIVLSLGTS

-298 PWYLSLYNNTSKFKQ
+298 PWYLSLYNNTSKFRQ
-313 SNMDMRMAM
+313 SNMDMKMAM
-322 PAPVLEEMSE
+322 PAPALEAISE
-332 RESMAPRERLSKG
+332 EPRERLSKG

-437 ELTELLSIPF
+437 ELTELFSIPF

-478 SYTIKVRNTYNSP
+478 SYTIKVRNTYNAP
-491 VKVTIYDQLPLSQE
+491 IKVTIYDQLPLSQE

-552 RQIMGL
+552 RQIVGL

>member
-1 MDRIKMM
+1 MM

-20 LSIISATSVFAN
+20 LSIISSTSAFAN

-37 EPTKPLNYDIK
+37 VPTKPLNYDIK

-55 LRGAELENNV
+55 LRGAELDNNV
-65 TLNLPAGQSEIVLSN
+65 TLNLPAGQSEVVLSN
-80 VANNIDPR
+80 IANNIDPK
-88 SLSISIDNEDVII
+88 SLSISIDNDDVII
-101 NTINVKKIPIAPS
+101 NTINVKKIPIAPI
-114 YPSNIAVLMEKQ
+114 YPTAITVLIDKQ
-126 KDINKRIEVL
+126 KEINKQIEVL
-136 NININVGDEQITLL
+136 NININVGDEQIALL

-183 QQKMAR
+183 QQKAAQ

-197 QLEELNRQLEI
+197 KLEELNRQLEI

-214 QEKTQIVLSLGTS
+214 KEKTQIVLSLGTS

-298 PWYLSLYNNTSKFKQ
+298 PWYLSLYNNTAKLRN
-313 SNMDMRMAM
+313 SNMDMKMAM
-322 PAPVLEEMSE
+322 PAPVSE
-332 RESMAPRERLSKG
+332 AMNEAPREQLSKG

-529 DITLGAKEEKS
+529 NITLGAKEEKS

-552 RQIMGL
+552 RQIVGL

>member
-1 MDRIKMM
+1 MM

-65 TLNLPAGQSEIVLSN
+65 TLNLPTGQSEVVLSN

>member
-1 MDRIKMM
+1 MDRMKMM

-20 LSIISATSVFAN
+20 LSIISATSAFAN

-37 EPTKPLNYDIK
+37 DLTKSLNYDIK

-65 TLNLPAGQSEIVLSN
+65 TLNLPAGQSEVVLSN

-114 YPSNIAVLMEKQ
+114 YPSDIAVLMEKQ

-183 QQKMAR
+183 QQKIAR

-197 QLEELNRQLEI
+197 QLEELSRQLEI

-227 KNLTSK
+227 KNLISK

-269 QNTGLNWDKVKLVLT
+269 QNTGLNWDKVKLILT

-298 PWYLSLYNNTSKFKQ
+298 PWYLALYNDNAKFRSKSMSMEMASPVAPSPAITIEESHEKQ
-313 SNMDMRMAM
+313 LN
-322 PAPVLEEMSE
+322 
-332 RESMAPRERLSKG
+332 KG

-358 LSHAIALPYTLKNS
+358 LSHTIALPYTLKNS
-372 TEPNTLVINQ
+372 TKPNTLVINQ

-418 RANIYYMNSFVG
+418 RTNIYYMNSFVG

-505 NNINVADAVYKDG
+505 NNINVTDAVYKDG

>member
-1 MDRIKMM
+1 MM

-284 STNPSLNITAPTLS
+284 SINPSLNITAPTLS

-552 RQIMGL
+552 RQVMGL

>member
-1 MDRIKMM
+1 MM

-20 LSIISATSVFAN
+20 LSIISATSAFAN

-37 EPTKPLNYDIK
+37 DLTKSLNYDIK

-65 TLNLPAGQSEIVLSN
+65 TLNLPAGQSEVVLSN

-114 YPSNIAVLMEKQ
+114 YPSDIAVLMEKQ

-160 TQSLEHSSQKFDF
+160 TQSLEQSSQKFDF

-183 QQKMAR
+183 QQKIAR

-197 QLEELNRQLEI
+197 QLEELSRQLEI

-227 KNLTSK
+227 KNLISK

-298 PWYLSLYNNTSKFKQ
+298 PWYLALYNDNAKFRSKSMSMEMASPVAPSPAITIEESHEKQ
-313 SNMDMRMAM
+313 LN
-322 PAPVLEEMSE
+322 
-332 RESMAPRERLSKG
+332 KG

-358 LSHAIALPYTLKNS
+358 LSHTIALPYTLKNS
-372 TEPNTLVINQ
+372 TKPNTLVINQ

-418 RANIYYMNSFVG
+418 RTNIYYMNSFVG

-505 NNINVADAVYKDG
+505 NNINVTDAVYKDG

>member
-1 MDRIKMM
+1 MM

-37 EPTKPLNYDIK
+37 DPTKPLNYDIK

-65 TLNLPAGQSEIVLSN
+65 TLNLPAGQSEVVLSN

-114 YPSNIAVLMEKQ
+114 YPSDIAVLMEKQ

-322 PAPVLEEMSE
+322 PAPVLDEMSE
-332 RESMAPRERLSKG
+332 RETSAPRERLSKG

-437 ELTELLSIPF
+437 ELTELFSIPF

-505 NNINVADAVYKDG
+505 NNINVADAIYKDG

>member
-1 MDRIKMM
+1 MM
-8 IKPNKLTLSLIT
+8 IKPNRLTLSLIT
-20 LSIISATSVFAN
+20 LSIISSTSAFAN

-37 EPTKPLNYDIK
+37 DPTKPLNYEIK

-55 LRGAELENNV
+55 LRGAELDNNV
-65 TLNLPAGQSEIVLSN
+65 TLNLPAGQSEVVLSN
-80 VANNIDPR
+80 VANNIDPK
-88 SLSISIDNEDVII
+88 SLSISIDNDDVII
-101 NTINVKKIPIAPS
+101 NTINVKKTPIAPS
-114 YPSNIAVLMEKQ
+114 YPSAIAVLIEKQ

-136 NININVGDEQITLL
+136 NININVGDEQIALL
-150 KDQSFFGYGE
+150 KDQSFFGYGD
-160 TQSLEHSSQKFDF
+160 TQTLEQSSQKFDF

-183 QQKMAR
+183 QQKAAR

-197 QLEELNRQLEI
+197 QLEELTRQLEI
-208 DMPIIA
+208 DMPIITK
-214 QEKTQIVLSLGTS
+214 EKTQIVLSLGTS

-298 PWYLSLYNNTSKFKQ
+298 PWYLSLYNNTAKFRQ
-313 SNMDMRMAM
+313 SSDMKMAM
-322 PAPVLEEMSE
+322 PAPALEAMSE
-332 RESMAPRERLSKG
+332 EAPRERLSKG

-404 AEVKDWENLNLLNG
+404 AEVKDWENLNLLDG

-505 NNINVADAVYKDG
+505 NNISVTDAVYKDG
-518 VLDKDTGEIKW
+518 ILDKDTGEIRW
-529 DITLGAKEEKS
+529 DITLGEKEEKS

-552 RQIMGL
+552 RQVMGL

>member
-1 MDRIKMM
+1 MM

-20 LSIISATSVFAN
+20 LSIISSTSAFAN

-37 EPTKPLNYDIK
+37 DPTKPLNYDIK

-55 LRGAELENNV
+55 LRGAELDNNV
-65 TLNLPAGQSEIVLSN
+65 TLNLPAGQSEVVLSN
-80 VANNIDPR
+80 IANNIDPK
-88 SLSISIDNEDVII
+88 SLSISIDNDDVII
-101 NTINVKKIPIAPS
+101 NTINVKKIPIAPI
-114 YPSNIAVLMEKQ
+114 YPTAITVLIDKQ
-126 KDINKRIEVL
+126 KEINKQIEVL
-136 NININVGDEQITLL
+136 NININVGDEQIALL

-183 QQKMAR
+183 QQKAAQ

-197 QLEELNRQLEI
+197 KLEELNRQLEI

-214 QEKTQIVLSLGTS
+214 KEKTQIVLSLGTS

-298 PWYLSLYNNTSKFKQ
+298 PWYLSLYNNTAKFRN
-313 SNMDMRMAM
+313 SNMDMKMAM
-322 PAPVLEEMSE
+322 PAPVSE
-332 RESMAPRERLSKG
+332 AMNEAPREQLSKG

-529 DITLGAKEEKS
+529 NITLGAKEEKS

-552 RQIMGL
+552 RQIVGL

>member
-1 MDRIKMM
+1 MDRMKMM

-20 LSIISATSVFAN
+20 LSIISSTSAFAN

-37 EPTKPLNYDIK
+37 DLNKPLNYDIK
-48 LNQATIF
+48 LDQATIF
-55 LRGAELENNV
+55 LRGAELDNNV
-65 TLNLPAGQSEIVLSN
+65 TLNLPAGQSEVVLSN
-80 VANNIDPR
+80 VANNIDPK
-88 SLSISIDNEDVII
+88 SLSISIDNDDVII
-101 NTINVKKIPIAPS
+101 NTINVKKIPIPPN
-114 YPSNIAVLMEKQ
+114 YPSAIVALMEKQ
-126 KDINKRIEVL
+126 KEINKRIEVL
-136 NININVGDEQITLL
+136 NININVGDEQIALL
-150 KDQSFFGYGE
+150 KDQSFFGHDE

-183 QQKMAR
+183 QQKIAR

-197 QLEELNRQLEI
+197 QFEELSRKLEI

-214 QEKTQIVLSLGTS
+214 EEKTQIVLSLGAS

-298 PWYLSLYNNTSKFKQ
+298 PWYLALYNDNAKFRSKSMSMEMASAPSPTIMREESHEKQ
-313 SNMDMRMAM
+313 LN
-322 PAPVLEEMSE
+322 
-332 RESMAPRERLSKG
+332 KG

-392 TTPKLVEEVYLQ
+392 ATPKLVEEVYLQ

-437 ELTELLSIPF
+437 ELTELLNIPF

-529 DITLGAKEEKS
+529 NITLGAKEEKS

-552 RQIMGL
+552 RQVVGL

>member
-1 MDRIKMM
+1 MM